1 MARIG
6 ATFTPFVTNVGGAA
20 SVLSVQALR
29 TARLVLDA
37 PRESDIPAVLEACR
51 DPELLR
57 WVPLPEPYTIENAEF
72 FVRSYC
78 PHGLASGRFTVWAIR
93 EGAAAPLVGA
103 VEVRR
108 DEAAGSASLGCWL
121 TPSARRRG
129 VMTEALTAVCD
140 YALSP
145 DGFGLDRLRWE
156 YLPGNE
162 ASRRLAD
169 AVGFDFSG
177 ARPGTVDFR
186 GEQRAALTGVLRRD
200 DVRR

>member
-1 MARIG
+1 M
-6 ATFTPFVTNVGGAA
+6 
-20 SVLSVQALR
+20 QALR
-29 TARLVLDA
+29 TARLVLDK
-37 PRESDIPAVLEACR
+37 PREGDIPAVLEACS

-72 FVRSYC
+72 FVCSYC

-93 EGAAAPLVGA
+93 EGDTAPLLGA

-108 DEAAGSASLGCWL
+108 DEAEGAASLGCWL

-129 VMTEALTAVCD
+129 VMTEALSAVCAH
-140 YALSP
+140 ALAS
-145 DGFGLDRLRWE
+145 DGLGFDRLHWE

-162 ASRRLAD
+162 ASRRLAER
-169 AVGFDFSG
+169 VGFDFSQ
-177 ARPGTVDFR
+177 AAPHTVDFR
-186 GEQRAALTGVLRRD
+186 GEQREALTGVLRRD

>member
-1 MARIG
+1 M
-6 ATFTPFVTNVGGAA
+6 
-20 SVLSVQALR
+20 QALR

-37 PRESDIPAVLEACR
+37 PRETDIPAVYEACL
-51 DPELLR
+51 DPEIAR
-57 WVPLPEPYTIENAEF
+57 WIPLPEPYTRESAEF
-72 FVRSYC
+72 FVHSYV

-93 EGAAAPLVGA
+93 EGETAPLIGA

-108 DEAAGSASLGCWL
+108 DEAGGAASLGCWL

-129 VMTEALTAVCD
+129 VMTEALTAVCSF
-140 YALSP
+140 ALSP
-145 DGFGLDRLRWE
+145 DGLGFDRLYWE

-177 ARPGTVDFR
+177 ARPHTADFH
-186 GEQRAALTGVLRRD
+186 GEQREALTGVLRRD
-200 DVRR
+200 DVRG

>member
-1 MARIG
+1 M
-6 ATFTPFVTNVGGAA
+6 
-20 SVLSVQALR
+20 QALR
-29 TARLVLDA
+29 TARLVLDT
-37 PRESDIPAVLEACR
+37 PREADIPAVLEACT

-57 WVPLPEPYTIENAEF
+57 WIPLPQPYTRENAEF

-93 EGAAAPLVGA
+93 ESETGPLRGV

-108 DEAAGSASLGCWL
+108 DEAEGAASLGCWL

-129 VMTEALTAVCD
+129 VMTEALTAVCAH
-140 YALSP
+140 ALDP
-145 DGFGLDRLRWE
+145 AGLGFEQLRWE

-162 ASRRLAD
+162 PSRKLAE

-177 ARPGTVDFR
+177 AEPHAVDFR
-186 GEQRAALTGVLRRD
+186 GEQRQALTGVLRRHGLH
-200 DVRR
+200 R

>member
-1 MARIG
+1 MRAVF
-6 ATFTPFVTNVGGAA
+6 ATFVTNVRGAA
-20 SVLSVQALR
+20 SVLRVQALR

-37 PRESDIPAVLEACR
+37 PRESDIPAVLEACS

-93 EGAAAPLVGA
+93 EGDTAPLAGA

-145 DGFGLDRLRWE
+145 EGFGLDRLRWE

-177 ARPGTVDFR
+177 VQPHTVDFR
-186 GEQRAALTGVLRRD
+186 GEQREALTGVLRRD